1 LPKGRKLYR
10 QALGKHWAPLIK
22 KLNASQIKT
31 SPDLDYIEFKNN
43 VQLSALID
51 YATGLTGGSKYGRI
65 QHEIDSLKQLA
76 ELRNQVIHNI
86 SGIGIN
92 NLRDN
97 FKGDDKKIIPQ
108 ISKIIGLVALTGEA
122 STWANPY
129 KDINEWLRKELSG
142 QTAISL

>member
-1 LPKGRKLYR
+1 
-10 QALGKHWAPLIK
+10 
-22 KLNASQIKT
+22 
-31 SPDLDYIEFKNN
+31 